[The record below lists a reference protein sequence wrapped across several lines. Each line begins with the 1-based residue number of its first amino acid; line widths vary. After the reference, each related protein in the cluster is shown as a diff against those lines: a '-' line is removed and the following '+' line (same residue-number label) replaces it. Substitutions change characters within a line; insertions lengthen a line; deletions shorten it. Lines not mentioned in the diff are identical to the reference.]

1 MKTLFKNINV
11 VDVFNHEIKECD
23 VLIDDDKIIS
33 IGKIDE
39 IENMVDCKGKYM
51 YPSFIDT
58 HLHFE
63 SSQLRPSEY
72 LKLAIAYGTTAF
84 IADPH
89 EITNV
94 CGEDGIK
101 FIKEDIKD
109 IPADIKIMMPSCV
122 PATPLEYNKVKID
135 ADETIRLTKK
145 YDLYGLGEMMDIIG
159 VLNDD
164 KEVLKKIKYFKDN
177 NMIVDGHAPL
187 MSGIFLD
194 KYILAGMYTD
204 HEVFTK
210 EEALERVSKGM
221 TVQIRNGSAAKDVEK
236 VIKAVNKDNISSFV
250 FATDDKEPEE
260 LASKGTIIDAVKKA
274 IKSGIDKIDA
284 IKIASLNGYRTYKL
298 EKRGAIAIGY
308 YANFIIAPDLEFNK
322 NLEVYYMGKLVAKD
336 NVSLFEIKNAS
347 ILNVTSTV
355 NIKKIE
361 LEDLKFNFDKS
372 KPVMEIIPGSLIT
385 KKIYCKDDKEL
396 NRMYS
401 IERHH
406 KTGLIG
412 KCFVKG
418 FNLKNGAIAQ
428 TISHDS
434 HNIIA
439 LGNDEKDI
447 LDVINALK
455 TDGGIAIKVD
465 GKITYLELDIAG
477 LMSSKPY
484 AEVIKK
490 RHELLEATHKLSMN
504 NKINPL
510 MLLSFLSLIVIPDI
524 KLTCNGLYSIIER
537 KYIE

>member
-1 MKTLFKNINV
+1 MKTLFKSINV

-33 IGKIDE
+33 IGKIDG
-39 IENMVDCKGKYM
+39 IENIVDCKGKYM

-187 MSGIFLD
+187 MSGVFLD

-210 EEALERVSKGM
+210 EEALERVSKGV
-221 TVQIRNGSAAKDVEK
+221 TVQVRNGSAAKDLKE
-236 VIKAVNKDNISSFV
+236 VIKAVNKDNISYFV

-260 LASKGTIIDAVKKA
+260 LEAKGTIIDAIKQA
-274 IKSGIDKIDA
+274 IKYGIDKIDA
-284 IKIASLNGYRTYKL
+284 IKIASLNGYRAYKL
-298 EKRGAIAIGY
+298 SNRGAIAIGY
-308 YANFIIAPDLEFNK
+308 FANFIIAPDLEFDK
-322 NLEVYYMGKLVAKD
+322 NIDVYYMGKLVAK
-336 NVSLFEIKNAS
+336 NNRSLFKTSKTDISKVISTIHRSEINLKD
-347 ILNVTSTV
+347 L
-355 NIKKIE
+355 E
-361 LEDLKFNFDKS
+361 LDFDKS
-372 KPVMEIIPGSLIT
+372 KPVMEIIPHSLIT
-385 KKIYCKDDKEL
+385 NKIYCNNDKNL

-406 KTGLIG
+406 NTNLIG

-418 FNLKNGAIAQ
+418 FNLKNGAICQ

-439 LGNDEKDI
+439 LGDKIEDI
-447 LDVINALK
+447 LDVINALGK
-455 TDGGIAIKVD
+455 DGGIAIKVD
-465 GKITYLELDIAG
+465 NKITYLKLDIAG
-477 LMSSKPY
+477 LMSSSSY
-484 AEVIKK
+484 QDVLKK
-490 RHELLEATHKLSMN
+490 RKELLFATKKLSMN
-504 NKINPL
+504 NDINPI
-510 MLLSFLSLIVIPDI
+510 MLLSFLSLIVIPDV
-524 KLTCNGLYSIIER
+524 KLTCKGLYSMLEQ
-537 KYIE
+537 KYIG

>member
-23 VLIDDDKIIS
+23 VLIDNDRIIS

>member
-23 VLIDDDKIIS
+23 VLIDNDRIIS

-39 IENMVDCKGKYM
+39 IENTIDCKGKYM

-72 LKLAIAYGTTAF
+72 LRLAIAYGTTAF

-109 IPADIKIMMPSCV
+109 VPADITIMMPSCV

-187 MSGIFLD
+187 MSGVFLD

-260 LASKGTIIDAVKKA
+260 LEAKGTIIDAVKKA

-322 NLEVYYMGKLVAKD
+322 NLKVYYMGKLVAKD
-336 NVSLFEIKNAS
+336 NVSLFESKNAS

-355 NIKKIE
+355 NIKKLE

-385 KKIYCKDDKEL
+385 KKIYCEDDKEL

-455 TDGGIAIKVD
+455 TNGGIAIKVD
-465 GKITYLELDIAG
+465 DKITYLELDIAG